1 MRERDRV
8 EMQEEGQRGEGGRSG
23 ARHGDACFELLRAK
37 RNVCLAEEKAFC
49 GVCLFENAV
58 DAIEVYVMAT

>member
-37 RNVCLAEEKAFC
+37 RNVYLAEEKAFF
-49 GVCLFENAV
+49 VCLFENAV

>member
-1 MRERDRV
+1 MRDR
-8 EMQEEGQRGEGGRSG
+8 EGGRESG

-37 RNVCLAEEKAFC
+37 RNVCLVEEKAFF
-49 GVCLFENAV
+49 VCLFENAV